1 MKEVKALLFDLGGV
15 VIEIDFDRVL
25 KRWEPISKL
34 SFTELKATFH
44 FDAAYMRHE
53 RGEIE
58 AAEYFAHLRDF
69 FETRRQRPR
78 NSRRLERSLRR

>member
-44 FDAAYMRHE
+44 FDAAYERHE
-53 RGEIE
+53 N
-58 AAEYFAHLRDF
+58 AARSKPPSISPICAIFC
-69 FETRRQRPR
+69 
-78 NSRRLERSLRR
+78 NSTPATTK

>member
-44 FDAAYMRHE
+44 FDAAYE
-53 RGEIE
+53 
-58 AAEYFAHLRDF
+58 
-69 FETRRQRPR
+69 
-78 NSRRLERSLRR
+78 